1 MEERLPGH
9 DRCNDSTDYTAPDPA
24 HHCPAVGALQQS
36 DQDTNYERRFERLT
50 EADYTSCYQF
60 INVREQGIRLP
71 GKMSIYN
78 ISADQKNRVES
89 DGFMAGRRV
98 PGYG

>member
-1 MEERLPGH
+1 MEERLQGR
-9 DRCNDSTDYTAPDPA
+9 DRCNDCNDHAAPDPA
-24 HHCPAVGALQQS
+24 HHRLPVCALQQS

-60 INVREQGIRLP
+60 INVREQGIQLP